1 MRKILIILLFI
12 LCSCSKTIINEPE
25 NKIKLDY
32 VIQIKNDTTYYYKII
47 GLKEFMPI
55 IDSIPSAK
63 QYNIK
68 K

>member
-25 NKIKLDY
+25 TKIKLDY
-32 VIQIKNDTTYYYKII
+32 AIQIKNDTTYYYKII
-47 GLKEFMPI
+47 GLKEFMPV
-55 IDSIPSAK
+55 IDSVPCAK
-63 QYNIK
+63 QYSMK